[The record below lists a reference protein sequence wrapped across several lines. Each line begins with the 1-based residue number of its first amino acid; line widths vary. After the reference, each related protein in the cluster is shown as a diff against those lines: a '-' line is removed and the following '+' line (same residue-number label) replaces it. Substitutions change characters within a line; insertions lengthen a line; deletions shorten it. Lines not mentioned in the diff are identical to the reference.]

1 MKSKSKDN
9 LDNNLKE
16 LLSEKNNNNNNNN
29 ILNESL
35 ININNSENNENCK
48 ISENNLNK
56 NYIEYNF
63 NNNFN
68 NNENE
73 NNNENNY
80 NKDELDN
87 ILLKLNIISQ
97 LKENDKLVV
106 NNNDFKIDNNN
117 FQFVKRWYYSENR
130 ENTLNKLNEII
141 DITFKF
147 IENNHINKIL
157 QRILFSLKSCIN
169 GINSLKLTYKND
181 VNIITK
187 IDLLIENINIKINE
201 IELKFNLI

>member
-1 MKSKSKDN
+1 MG
-9 LDNNLKE
+9 
-16 LLSEKNNNNNNNN
+16 
-29 ILNESL
+29 
-35 ININNSENNENCK
+35 
-48 ISENNLNK
+48 
-56 NYIEYNF
+56 
-63 NNNFN
+63 
-68 NNENE
+68 NE

-117 FQFVKRWYYSENR
+117 LQFVKRWYYSENR
-130 ENTLNKLNEII
+130 ENTLNKLNELM
-141 DITFKF
+141 DTTVKF
-147 IENNHINKIL
+147 IDDNHINKIL
-157 QRILFSLKSCIN
+157 RRILFSLKSSIN
-169 GINSLKLTYKND
+169 GINYLKLTYKND

-201 IELKFNLI
+201 LELKF